1 MKKILAILLAGAMIA
16 AAGCSGGEESS
27 TQDSSV
33 SVEESREEASH
44 EEVSQ
49 SEESSVT
56 DESSQE
62 EAQTESMSMENYLL
76 SEGVL
81 EGERTEMAASIVG
94 AETGFKY
101 GTAEIYQYDPES
113 DAYKALEAGEG
124 VTVEGFNMTMQPE
137 AVNAGY
143 ALFASASGEVSQELI
158 DAFNAYGK

>member
-1 MKKILAILLAGAMIA
+1 MKKILAILMAGAMIT
-16 AAGCSGGEESS
+16 AAGCSGGEESLA
-27 TQDSSV
+27 QESSA
-33 SVEESREEASH
+33 SVEASQEEES
-44 EEVSQ
+44 Q
-49 SEESSVT
+49 TEESSVT

-62 EAQTESMSMENYLL
+62 EAQTESMSMEDYLL

-124 VTVEGFNMTMQPE
+124 VTVEGFNMTMKPE

>member
-1 MKKILAILLAGAMIA
+1 
-16 AAGCSGGEESS
+16 
-27 TQDSSV
+27 
-33 SVEESREEASH
+33 
-44 EEVSQ
+44 
-49 SEESSVT
+49 
-56 DESSQE
+56 
-62 EAQTESMSMENYLL
+62 MSMEDYLL

-124 VTVEGFNMTMQPE
+124 VTVEGFNMTMKPK

-143 ALFASASGEVSQELI
+143 ALFSSASGEVSQELI